1 MPGSQIGKTCHETP
15 IPAVY
20 FTLRDLRLCATI
32 TFATGR
38 RGIPPVQ
45 VALSS
50 PPVLPVSSA
59 NTTSA
64 YDGTYAG
71 VTVENVSASGA
82 LAESGDG
89 LTSCVNYGV
98 PPALTISNG
107 LAQLQVRDVIFQG
120 YVTPQGA
127 LTMRTGLGHRFE
139 GRINDQYVLRG
150 RIMERCTY
158 DLSWQRSGLIGVAS
172 SPGRGGQ

>member
-1 MPGSQIGKTCHETP
+1 MKPQFLLYVLLF
-15 IPAVY
+15 AVAA
-20 FTLRDLRLCATI
+20 CAAQSPSPP
-32 TFATGR
+32 FAAAS
-38 RGIPPVQ
+38 PPVQ
-45 VALSS
+45 VAAAS
-50 PPVLPVSSA
+50 PPVHPISSA

-71 VTVENVSASGA
+71 VAIEDISAGGA
-82 LAESGDG
+82 LAEGGDG
-89 LTSCVNYGV
+89 LSTCVNYGV

-107 LAQLQVRDVIFQG
+107 LAQLEASGVTFQG

-127 LTMRTGLGHRFE
+127 LTMRTGLGHKLE
-139 GRINDQYVLRG
+139 GHIDNQYLLKG

-158 DLSWQRSGLIGVAS
+158 NLSWQRNGLVGVAS